1 MKKIKN
7 IIVTTLIIGNIS
19 TNILSSIT
27 YAGENS
33 TTQITNLNENN
44 QVTSSSNL
52 EKPNITNTLS
62 NENDSTPAEI
72 DNLWDD
78 GDFTPPPSTKKQKQ

>member
-19 TNILSSIT
+19 ANILSSIT

-52 EKPNITNTLS
+52 KKPNPTDTIS
-62 NENDSTPAEI
+62 NESDFSPAEI

-78 GDFTPPPSTKKQKQ
+78 NFTPPQ